1 MIIPHERLAPEV
13 LSAVIEDWLSRQSQ
27 DWVGDIEDRD
37 QVIEQVIE
45 QMRRKKLVVTWD
57 DESQTINLVDAE
69 SISILPSWPV
79 DEFNNG

>member
-57 DESQTINLVDAE
+57 DESQTINLVDADAV
-69 SISILPSWPV
+69 SILPTWPV

>member
-45 QMRRKKLVVTWD
+45 QMRFKKLVVTWD

-69 SISILPSWPV
+69 TISILPSWPV

>member
-37 QVIEQVIE
+37 QVVEQVIE

-69 SISILPSWPV
+69 AVSILPTWPV

>member
-69 SISILPSWPV
+69 SISILPSWPA

>member
-45 QMRRKKLVVTWD
+45 QMRFKKLVVTWD

>member
-1 MIIPHERLAPEV
+1 MIIPHERLASEV

-57 DESQTINLVDAE
+57 VESQTINLVDADAV
-69 SISILPSWPV
+69 SILPTWPV

>member
-69 SISILPSWPV
+69 AVSILPTWPV